1 MGYYY
6 IVALKNLYKEDVK
19 MGIGGISPWSLVLI
33 LLIVLLLFGT
43 KRLRN
48 MGGDLGNAIKN
59 FKKSMSEEEVKA
71 AEEKLA
77 KQEKGQVIEGEA
89 KEKDKA

>member
-1 MGYYY
+1 
-6 IVALKNLYKEDVK
+6 

-59 FKKSMSEEEVKA
+59 FKKSMSDEEVKA

-77 KQEKGQVIEGEA
+77 KQKDGQVIDVEV

>member
-1 MGYYY
+1 
-6 IVALKNLYKEDVK
+6 

-48 MGGDLGNAIKN
+48 IGGDLGNAIKN
-59 FKKSMSEEEVKA
+59 FKKSIGDEETKA
-71 AEEKLA
+71 AEEKIV
-77 KQEKGQVIEGEA
+77 KQQDKGRVIDVEVDKKS
-89 KEKDKA
+89 KEKTKDKV

>member
-1 MGYYY
+1 
-6 IVALKNLYKEDVK
+6 

-48 MGGDLGNAIKN
+48 IGGDLGNAIKN
-59 FKKSMSEEEVKA
+59 FKKSVGEEEAKA
-71 AEEKLA
+71 AEEKIA
-77 KQEKGQVIEGEA
+77 KSKEKDNGRVIDAEVKEKEKE
-89 KEKDKA
+89 KEKDKR

>member
-1 MGYYY
+1 
-6 IVALKNLYKEDVK
+6 

-59 FKKSMSEEEVKA
+59 FKKSMGDEEAKA

-77 KQEKGQVIEGEA
+77 KKNDGQVIDVEV
-89 KEKDKA
+89 KEKDKV

>member
-1 MGYYY
+1 
-6 IVALKNLYKEDVK
+6 
-19 MGIGGISPWSLVLI
+19 MGIGGISPWSLLLI

-59 FKKSMSEEEVKA
+59 FKKSVGDEEAKA
-71 AEEKLA
+71 AEEKKTKTQDA
-77 KQEKGQVIEGEA
+77 NKIIDAEVVEKK
-89 KEKDKA
+89 KETTKDKDKV

>member
-1 MGYYY
+1 
-6 IVALKNLYKEDVK
+6 
-19 MGIGGISPWSLVLI
+19 MGIGGISPWSLLLI

-59 FKKSMSEEEVKA
+59 FKKSVGDEEAKA
-71 AEEKLA
+71 AEEKKTKTPDA
-77 KQEKGQVIEGEA
+77 NKIIDAEVVEKK
-89 KEKDKA
+89 KETTKDKDKV

>member
-1 MGYYY
+1 
-6 IVALKNLYKEDVK
+6 
-19 MGIGGISPWSLVLI
+19 MGIGGISPWSLLLI

-59 FKKSMSEEEVKA
+59 FKKSVGDEEAKA
-71 AEEKLA
+71 AEEKKTKTQDA
-77 KQEKGQVIEGEA
+77 NKIIDAEVVEKKQEKA
-89 KEKDKA
+89 KDKDKV